1 MDSQGLNDANRSL
14 LKEILEA
21 SSLGMDPL
29 NAKIKEVVSGE
40 EPRYTAEFVRFL
52 DSEMER
58 LGKVAEAQEKQ
69 TEGGGKRGRFS
80 KGSSVSLESMGG
92 NADEDED
99 EDEDDEV
106 DKDAPDAKSAIS
118 VLAIIKVCAS
128 QRPQARPSSQLQP
141 QSQPSSS
148 L

>member
-69 TEGGGKRGRFS
+69 KEGGGKRGRFS

-92 NADEDED
+92 DADEDEDED

-128 QRPQARPSSQLQP
+128 QRPQARP
-141 QSQPSSS
+141 
-148 L
+148 